1 MIFKHTAK
9 EKGMWRGWL
18 KNGQAVEITWGKTGW
33 EFGGGVHIHSNDE
46 DEGDRM
52 LLLKVW
58 RFIVVLPLGIIKR
71 EYVCGDEPQWSAYA
85 SSEFGLTFHWG
96 QRRKSYDWP
105 WDWHTLA
112 YEQQIIAGDEGSW
125 VSVFD
130 RDGQPNSETHPYTY
144 TLRNGTV
151 QERKATISKRRHIIT
166 YRAFKRIGWPK
177 WIKESIDVQF
187 SDEVGERSGSWK
199 GGCIGCS
206 YDLRPGETM
215 EQALRRMERE
225 RKF

>member
-1 MIFKHTAK
+1 MFTRTSKK
-9 EKGMWRGWL
+9 KGMWRGWL

-52 LLLKVW
+52 LFLKVW
-58 RFIVVLPLGIIKR
+58 RLIVVLPLGIIKR
-71 EYVCGDEPQWSAYA
+71 EYVCGDEPQWSAYT

-96 QRRKSYDWP
+96 QRRRSYDWP

-112 YEQQIIAGDEGSW
+112 YEQQIIAGDEDSW

-130 RDGQPNSETHPYTY
+130 WDGKPDGETHPYTY

-151 QERKATISKRRHIIT
+151 QERTATISKRRHILT

-177 WIKESIDVQF
+177 WIKESIDVEF

-199 GGCIGCS
+199 GGTIGCG
-206 YDLRPGETM
+206 YDMRPGETM
-215 EQALRRMERE
+215 EQTLRRMERE